1 MSRHFTGKQSV
12 GTRKITRPNGDVYVY
27 ERTTQYDQKTKKTVT
42 LHNRL
47 LGKIDAKTGELVP
60 TRPKKKKKSDNEM
73 TQRLHLGAT
82 EILDWVGKNSGIDQD
97 LATAFDEG
105 SAQKLS
111 TIARYWLATDG
122 ATLPRLEAWQV
133 MHPTPY
139 RDGMSEDVY
148 GKLFASV
155 GIDENGIQTYFAL
168 RAARLNKSATIA
180 FDSTTISTYSENQ
193 TQARQGF
200 NKDRDGLD
208 TIKLLT
214 LYSVKDK
221 EPIAFAKQPGN
232 VPDVIS
238 IENALKQLKCFNLD
252 RPTVVTDNG
261 YYSQGNMTE
270 FARRNIKFLTLA
282 SSSVNW
288 IRQEIDAAREDLGT
302 MQAVCTIDHK
312 IRCAIRMLMHEFSFT
327 RERSR
332 GEVKAGDTEQFQR
345 RLYVH
350 VYFSQENVA
359 KDEANLTERL
369 LELKRQVE
377 QGETFTEAGKKRV
390 EKFITTSRVGRGGK
404 LHVSFNNEAYQ
415 EAKKYFGFFV
425 LISNEIKDANKALE
439 QYRLREKIEELF
451 AVQKNSMDGR
461 RPRNWYPDALLG
473 RQFAQFVGLGYHC
486 FLTKKI
492 KEVHA
497 CLGTNAKDK
506 TKEQV
511 DLELNLKRWI
521 EARSLIQILDW
532 FDCIEQT
539 TVKTPK
545 GCVRWSTES
554 VKRDELF
561 LTLLGVRQ

>member
-1 MSRHFTGKQSV
+1 MF
-12 GTRKITRPNGDVYVY
+12 
-27 ERTTQYDQKTKKTVT
+27 
-42 LHNRL
+42 L
-47 LGKIDAKTGELVP
+47 
-60 TRPKKKKKSDNEM
+60 
-73 TQRLHLGAT
+73 
-82 EILDWVGKNSGIDQD
+82 ILFRS
-97 LATAFDEG
+97 
-105 SAQKLS
+105 SYHKLS
-111 TIARYWLATDG
+111 WTA
-122 ATLPRLEAWQV
+122 V
-133 MHPTPY
+133 
-139 RDGMSEDVY
+139 
-148 GKLFASV
+148 
-155 GIDENGIQTYFAL
+155 
-168 RAARLNKSATIA
+168 
-180 FDSTTISTYSENQ
+180 
-193 TQARQGF
+193 
-200 NKDRDGLD
+200 
-208 TIKLLT
+208 
-214 LYSVKDK
+214 
-221 EPIAFAKQPGN
+221 
-232 VPDVIS
+232 
-238 IENALKQLKCFNLD
+238 
-252 RPTVVTDNG
+252 
-261 YYSQGNMTE
+261 
-270 FARRNIKFLTLA
+270 RRNIKFLTLA

-312 IRCAIRMLMHEFSFT
+312 IRCATRMLMHEFSFT